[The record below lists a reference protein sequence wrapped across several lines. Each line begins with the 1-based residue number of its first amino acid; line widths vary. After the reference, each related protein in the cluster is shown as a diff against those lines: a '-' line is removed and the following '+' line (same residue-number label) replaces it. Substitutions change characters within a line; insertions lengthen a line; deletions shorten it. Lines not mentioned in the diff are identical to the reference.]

1 MSEQQKEDMQDQ
13 ELVPTTHFGYQ
24 EVPEADKEH
33 LVKGVFSSVAS
44 KYDLMN
50 DLMSLGVHRLWK
62 RFTVDLARP
71 RPGQRVLDLAGG
83 TGDLAAA
90 IYPRIKP
97 NGSIVVSDI
106 NPEMLAVGENR
117 LIDKGIIASVEF
129 VEANAEELPFPD
141 REFDLVTLA
150 FGIRNMTHP
159 ERALKEIHRVL
170 KTGGRALILEFSH
183 PRWPG
188 LQSIYDMYSFN
199 LLPRIGELIA
209 KDRESYQYLVESI
222 RRFPDQETF
231 KMMMEDAGL
240 DRVEIF
246 NLSGGIVALHRGFR
260 MD

>member
-117 LIDKGIIASVEF
+117 LIDKGIIAGVEF

>member
-1 MSEQQKEDMQDQ
+1 MSEQQKEDMQGQ

-117 LIDKGIIASVEF
+117 LIDKGIIAGVEF